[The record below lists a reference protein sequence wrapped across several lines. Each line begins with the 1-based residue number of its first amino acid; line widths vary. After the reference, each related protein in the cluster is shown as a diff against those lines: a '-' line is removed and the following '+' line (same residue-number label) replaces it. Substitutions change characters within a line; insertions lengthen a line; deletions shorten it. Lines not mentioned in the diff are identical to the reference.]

1 MTPQNPT
8 ILLPSSREHWID
20 ISRFLAA
27 CLIVCVHAPAFSFAS
42 LFQLP
47 VFNGRVAFF
56 LILAGYFMGRNNSW
70 NKAFKRGYTLLI
82 PFLFW
87 NCCNTT
93 LEKMSMSSPSI
104 SSFREKTPAFILGT
118 ASIST
123 PWDMKPFRL
132 RFSASSN
139 SF

>member
-1 MTPQNPT
+1 M
-8 ILLPSSREHWID
+8 D
-20 ISRFLAA
+20 G
-27 CLIVCVHAPAFSFAS
+27 FS
-42 LFQLP
+42 
-47 VFNGRVAFF
+47 G
-56 LILAGYFMGRNNSW
+56 
-70 NKAFKRGYTLLI
+70 KRGYRQKIREIYSPETTAIIVIPPLIAQKGSRMETFRNCLLQHD
-82 PFLFW
+82 FG
-87 NCCNTT
+87 
-93 LEKMSMSSPSI
+93 KMSMSSPFI

>member
-87 NCCNTT
+87 NVAISFLHPGIMNMGLPEYLCNLAGFRSLFTPDFIPLSINGLT
-93 LEKMSMSSPSI
+93 GEPFSPPTW
-104 SSFREKTPAFILGT
+104 F
-118 ASIST
+118 
-123 PWDMKPFRL
+123 
-132 RFSASSN
+132 
-139 SF
+139 